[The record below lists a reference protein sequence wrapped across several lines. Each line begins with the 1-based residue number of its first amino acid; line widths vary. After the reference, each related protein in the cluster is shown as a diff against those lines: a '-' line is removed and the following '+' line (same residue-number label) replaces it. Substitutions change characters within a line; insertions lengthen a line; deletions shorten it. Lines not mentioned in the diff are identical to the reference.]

1 MMTWATYREIPNDT
15 KGPWNT
21 SHNITFMWESM
32 TLTDHGHCQ
41 GAMDWMFMCPQNSY
55 VEILT
60 PEAVALEEGP
70 LGGYEDRKAE
80 PS

>member
-1 MMTWATYREIPNDT
+1 
-15 KGPWNT
+15 
-21 SHNITFMWESM
+21 MWESM